1 MNKSSS
7 KQIITAVK
15 DQSRVRG
22 YTHRFYTYPAGFSP
36 VFVEAAIQSLTKKN
50 DLVLDPFMGGGTTI
64 IEALRANRKVVGID
78 LNPISSFVTKVKAT
92 KLSVKNIDAIEIWAS
107 KMSNNINFKLKS
119 DKFTKTAFSIIN
131 YKGLGTK
138 EISNLKK
145 VIRGASFYLKNLN
158 KVKNRKEKDFL
169 RLLLLRCMHSTLHDK
184 RPIADFHVFKSKI
197 RSNSLDMLEGM
208 KSLDPYLKNS
218 RNKFKL
224 YNKSSIYSHKIKEL
238 KTKKVS
244 LIVTSPPYPGI
255 NIPYA
260 RWQIHGRRNTT
271 LPYLIL
277 GYDVPENKSVFNFQ
291 NPRNDTLDIYFD
303 TMKKIFSSLRKISS
317 KKTRILQL
325 VAFNSEKGV
334 FKKYLKTMKECGFK
348 ELNLKTNGH
357 VWRKVPNRSWQAKF
371 VKGDIAA
378 SNEVLLLHKI
388 K

>member
-1 MNKSSS
+1 MNKSSL
-7 KQIITAVK
+7 KTIITAAK

-78 LNPISSFVTKVKAT
+78 LNPISAFVTKVKAT
-92 KLSVKNIDAIEIWAS
+92 KLSVQ
-107 KMSNNINFKLKS
+107 NINTIEKWAYAMSKKINHQLKD
-119 DKFTKTAFSIIN
+119 DKFSKQAFSIIN

-218 RNKFKL
+218 RNKFNL

-238 KTKKVS
+238 KTKKVN

-271 LPYLIL
+271 LPYLLL

-291 NPRNDTLDIYFD
+291 NPRNDTLNIYFD
-303 TMKKIFSSLRKISS
+303 TMKKIFSSLRQD
-317 KKTRILQL
+317 IL
-325 VAFNSEKGV
+325 N
-334 FKKYLKTMKECGFK
+334 
-348 ELNLKTNGH
+348 
-357 VWRKVPNRSWQAKF
+357 
-371 VKGDIAA
+371 
-378 SNEVLLLHKI
+378 
-388 K
+388 